1 MELFEGYVGIR
12 LGDGQVVDDVLF
24 SLLLVLFI
32 CFALVFR
39 SNYPLFMKMLRDVVF
54 LKERQNLSRK
64 NAGNEWFFRHFMTFQ
79 ALFLCSIG
87 LFAIGR
93 AYGYVDSLKEN
104 TLFLS
109 IFFLF
114 LLLWVFYY
122 AKQGLYFLFGSVFA
136 ERAKYRFWKTSYNA
150 IIGAWGV
157 LLYLPVLW
165 LVFVGASL
173 TVPVVL
179 FGIFYILCRFVI
191 IYKTIRIFHKKN
203 REILYISLYL
213 CGQEILPLVFLYK
226 GIVYLYNFIEAST
239 LWH

>member
-12 LGDGQVVDDVLF
+12 LGDGQVADDVIF
-24 SLLLVLFI
+24 SLLLALFI
-32 CFALVFR
+32 FFALVFR
-39 SNYPLFMKMLRDVVF
+39 ANYRLFLKMLRDVVF
-54 LKERQNLSRK
+54 IKERQNLSRK
-64 NAGNEWFFRHFMTFQ
+64 DAGNEWFFRHFMTFQ

-93 AYGYVDSLKEN
+93 AYGYVNYLKEY
-104 TLFLS
+104 TILLS
-109 IFFLF
+109 ILVLF
-114 LLLWVFYY
+114 LLLVLFYWG
-122 AKQGLYFLFGSVFA
+122 KQCFYFLFGCVFA
-136 ERAKYRFWKTSYNA
+136 DKAKYRFWKTNYNA

-179 FGIFYILCRFVI
+179 FVIFYILCRFVI
-191 IYKTIRIFHKKN
+191 IYKTIRIFHKKSTG
-203 REILYISLYL
+203 ILYISLYL